1 MIARAARWLLPII
14 VTGIA
19 ACGGSS
25 VGDDRRT
32 AFVEVTSSPSG
43 LPVEIRLNNTTLKA
57 TTPVAQSVRYD
68 AVCVEAVTSLPGRCT
83 VVGLATVGDSS
94 RVTLCL
100 ADGGKRMCES
110 ATGVVAV
117 GLEFGT

>member
-68 AVCVEAVTSLPGRCT
+68 VCVEAVTSLPGRCT